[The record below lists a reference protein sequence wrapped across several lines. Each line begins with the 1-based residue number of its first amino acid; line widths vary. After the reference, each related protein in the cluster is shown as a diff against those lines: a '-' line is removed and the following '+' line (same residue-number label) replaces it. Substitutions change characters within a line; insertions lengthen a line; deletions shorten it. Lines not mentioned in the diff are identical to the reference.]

1 MPQVTESFDTGHESN
16 LGELL
21 GVMYVPTQ
29 KLLQRSPTYVS
40 KHVIAI
46 IHASNSFKKA
56 YRLLDEAYPTM
67 RIEGSVVAD
76 ARESSGTP
84 KSRGLI

>member
-1 MPQVTESFDTGHESN
+1 
-16 LGELL
+16 
-21 GVMYVPTQ
+21 VMYVPTQ

-56 YRLLDEAYPTM
+56 YRLLDEAYPKDYPKVA
-67 RIEGSVVAD
+67 SV
-76 ARESSGTP
+76 
-84 KSRGLI
+84 